1 MKTVIV
7 TGASGAIGSA
17 CCRRFLSEGY
27 NVTACYLSN
36 EAGAKELM
44 SYATRSEIICV
55 KADISDP
62 NDVKKIFDVTFEKFG
77 SVDVVVNNA
86 AISHHGLIQ
95 DITPEELSGVID
107 INIKGTFLMCS
118 HAISHMVKKH
128 SGSIV
133 NISSMWGE
141 TGASCEVA
149 YSMSKAAV
157 IGLTKALAKEA
168 GPSGIRVNCVSPGL
182 IDTPMNSCYDREEL
196 MAIADETP
204 LMRMGTPSD
213 VADAVAYLSGEGAAF
228 ITGQI
233 LGVNGGYQI

>member
-17 CCRRFLSEGY
+17 CCRRFLKEGY

-36 EAGAKELM
+36 ETGAKELA
-44 SYATRSEIICV
+44 SYATRSEIMCV
-55 KADISDP
+55 KADISDSH
-62 NDVKKIFDVTFEKFG
+62 DIKKIFDITIEKFG
-77 SVDVVVNNA
+77 SVDIVVNNA
-86 AISHHGLIQ
+86 AISVQGLIQ
-95 DITPEELSGVID
+95 DITPEELSGVIN
-107 INIKGTFLMCS
+107 INIRGTFLMCS
-118 HAISHMVKKH
+118 NAIGHMVKSQ

-157 IGLTKALAKEA
+157 IGLTKALAKEV

-182 IDTPMNSCYDREEL
+182 IDTKMNSCYTKEEL
-196 MAIADETP
+196 DAICEETP
-204 LMRMGTPSD
+204 LMRMGTPED
-213 VADAVAYLSGEGAAF
+213 IANAVYYLSSGESSF

-233 LGVNGGYQI
+233 IGVNGGYVI